1 MRFIGVDLHKTNF
14 VVCFLSEDD
23 KSQAETF
30 TLDRQGLSRFR
41 RRLRPEDKLAVEA
54 CANTFYFCRQVR
66 DRVADIKVV
75 DTYRFS
81 VIARSKKKTDKK
93 DAAMLAR
100 FLKLGWLP
108 EVPQPSEQVEH
119 LRHLLQARESLVR
132 MQTQLKNMGHAALV
146 RSGYAKGRAAFSSK
160 RTRMRLARL
169 EELTD
174 VDRQIIEMVVRQI
187 EQIEAEIERVEDE
200 IVRRGKG
207 LAGVKRLLQIH
218 GLNLLSAIGMLVEI
232 GDIGLFDSSKQLVSY
247 AGLATSVRQSN
258 ETVRRGKIT
267 KQRRKRLRTIAIR
280 AVLSMAGRTKTPL
293 MEFYAE
299 KKREKGS
306 GKAIC
311 ATARKLLVIVFV
323 MLKKGLDYWYIEER
337 LYNEKLR
344 ALRAAA

>member
-30 TLDRQGLSRFR
+30 SLDQPGLARFK

-54 CANTFYFCRQVR
+54 CANTSYFCRQIKA
-66 DRVADIKVV
+66 RVAEIKVV
-75 DTYRFS
+75 DTYRFA

-108 EVPQPSEQVEH
+108 EVAQPSEQIEQ
-119 LRHLLQARESLVR
+119 LRHLFQARESLVR

-146 RSGYAKGRAAFSSK
+146 RSGYAYGRAAFNSK
-160 RTRMRLARL
+160 RARARL
-169 EELTD
+169 LSLTQLSA
-174 VDRQIIEMVVRQI
+174 VDRQVIEMALRQMSQVDSEI
-187 EQIEAEIERVEDE
+187 SRLEAEIIE
-200 IVRRGKG
+200 RGKS
-207 LAGVKRLLQIH
+207 LAGLKRLLQIH
-218 GLNLLSAIGMLVEI
+218 GLNLLAAIGLLVEI
-232 GDIGLFDSSKQLVSY
+232 GQIELFETSKQLVAY

-258 ETVRRGKIT
+258 ETTRRGRIT
-267 KQRRKRLRTIAIR
+267 KQGRKRLRTICIR
-280 AVLSMAGRTKTPL
+280 AVLSMVKRTKTPL
-293 MEFYAE
+293 MEFYE
-299 KKREKGS
+299 QKKREKGA

-323 MLKKGLDYWYIEER
+323 MLKKELDYWYLEER

-344 ALRAAA
+344 ALRAA